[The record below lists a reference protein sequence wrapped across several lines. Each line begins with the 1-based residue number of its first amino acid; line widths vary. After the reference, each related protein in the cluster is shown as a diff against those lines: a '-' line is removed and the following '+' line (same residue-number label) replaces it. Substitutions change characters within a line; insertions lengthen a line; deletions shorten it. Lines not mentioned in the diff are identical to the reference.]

1 MLKQMDAFESQL
13 THTYSRKLRGGPEGP
28 ESLLSEDKPARC
40 ITPRSLRRKHTCTH
54 IHIHSKPNPVDSV
67 LGIAIWIITAVLKKG
82 QGHTERVDRESFGTR
97 RGGGDTK

>member
-40 ITPRSLRRKHTCTH
+40 ITPSSLRKKRTHSHTLQTQAGLTVCWV
-54 IHIHSKPNPVDSV
+54 SQY
-67 LGIAIWIITAVLKKG
+67 G
-82 QGHTERVDRESFGTR
+82 
-97 RGGGDTK
+97 